1 MMELELWI
9 QTAGAFFAILG
20 FSFILDAP
28 RRFLLYTGLSG
39 AVGWLAYL
47 LTQRGEHEVI
57 MAAFISSLAA
67 SLFSHAIA
75 RRLKAPVTV
84 FLVCGILPAVPGASI
99 YRSVSCLIE
108 GARTLASFYL
118 METLQVAGAMALAIF
133 IVDSLFRLA
142 QKPGPE
148 GIRKEETDSSV
159 HG

>member
-57 MAAFISSLAA
+57 MAAFIS
-67 SLFSHAIA
+67 

-142 QKPGPE
+142 QKPGP
-148 GIRKEETDSSV
+148 GTIRREETDSSA

>member
-57 MAAFISSLAA
+57 MAAFQPCDRQAA
-67 SLFSHAIA
+67 ESPCD
-75 RRLKAPVTV
+75 R
-84 FLVCGILPAVPGASI
+84 
-99 YRSVSCLIE
+99 VSCLRYPAGCSGRIDLQERILSDRGREDAGQLLSDGNPSGRRSDGAGHFHCGFPVPSGAETGPGDDTE
-108 GARTLASFYL
+108 GRNRQLCARLK
-118 METLQVAGAMALAIF
+118 Q
-133 IVDSLFRLA
+133 
-142 QKPGPE
+142 
-148 GIRKEETDSSV
+148 
-159 HG
+159 